1 MAITNG
7 YCSLADVKSAF
18 RINSADTVDDAML
31 EIAIESASRE
41 IDGYCERVFYNAGTA
56 TRVYVPTDTFYVET
70 DDIISITTLKTSSN
84 GDTFDTTW
92 SASGDY
98 QLEPLNGVSGGLV
111 GHPAMRIRA
120 IGSYLFPL
128 WDPKNV
134 NSHEATVQV
143 LGVFGWSA
151 VPIAIRQA
159 TIILAS
165 RLFKRLDTPLGV
177 SFDELGALRVGR
189 IDPDVEKLVGP
200 YKKVRMA

>member
-7 YCSLADVKSAF
+7 YATLADVKSGF
-18 RINSADTVDDAML
+18 RIQDSVDDTLL
-31 EIAIESASRE
+31 ELSIEAASRE

-56 TRVYVPTDTFYVET
+56 TRVYIPTDTFYTET
-70 DDIISITTLKTSSN
+70 DDIISVTTLKTSST
-84 GDTFDTTW
+84 GESFDTTW

-98 QLEPLNGVSGGLV
+98 QLEPLNGISGGLI
-111 GHPAMRIRA
+111 GHPATRIRA

-128 WDPKNV
+128 WSPKNV

-143 LGVFGWSA
+143 VGVFGWPA
-151 VPIAIRQA
+151 VPTAIRQA
-159 TIILAS
+159 TIILAM
-165 RLFKRLDTPLGV
+165 RQFKRYDTPLGV

-189 IDPDVEKLVGP
+189 VDPDVEKLLGP

>member
-1 MAITNG
+1 MAMTNP
-7 YCSLADVKSAF
+7 YCSLADIKAGF
-18 RINSADTVDDAML
+18 RIPAEDTVDNTML

-56 TRVYVPTDTFYVET
+56 TRVYVPTDTFYVQI
-70 DDIISITTLKTSSN
+70 DDLISINTLKTSST
-84 GDTFDTTW
+84 GDTFDITW
-92 SASGDY
+92 SPNGDY
-98 QLEPLNGVSGGLV
+98 QLEPLNGVNGGLT

-134 NSHEATVQV
+134 NSHEATVEV
-143 LGVFGWSA
+143 TGVFGWSA
-151 VPIAIRQA
+151 IPIAIRQA
-159 TIILAS
+159 CIILAM
-165 RLFKRLDTPLGV
+165 RQFKRYDTPLGV

-189 IDPDVEKLVGP
+189 VDPDVEKLLSP

>member
-7 YCSLADVKSAF
+7 YCTLSDVKSAF
-18 RINSADTVDDAML
+18 RITDSVDDAML

-70 DDIISITTLKTSSN
+70 DDIITLTTLKTSST
-84 GDTFDTTW
+84 GVSFDITW
-92 SASGDY
+92 SSSGDY
-98 QLEPLNGVSGGLV
+98 QLEPLNGVNGGLT

-128 WDPKNV
+128 WDPRNL
-134 NSHEATVQV
+134 NSHQATVQV

-151 VPIAIRQA
+151 VPIAIKQA

-189 IDPDVEKLVGP
+189 VDPDVEKLISP

>member
-7 YCSLADVKSAF
+7 YATLADVKGAF
-18 RINSADTVDDAML
+18 RITDNVDDAL
-31 EIAIESASRE
+31 IELSIESASRE

-56 TRVYVPTDTFYVET
+56 TRVYIPTDTFYTET
-70 DDIISITTLKTSSN
+70 DDIISVTTLKTSST
-84 GDTFDTTW
+84 GESFDTTW

-98 QLEPLNGVSGGLV
+98 QLEPLNGISGGLV
-111 GHPAMRIRA
+111 GHPATRIRA

-143 LGVFGWSA
+143 TGVFGWSA
-151 VPIAIRQA
+151 VPTAIRQA
-159 TIILAS
+159 TIILAM
-165 RLFKRLDTPLGV
+165 RQFKRYDTPLGV

-189 IDPDVEKLVGP
+189 VDPDVEKLLMP
-200 YKKVRMA
+200 FKKVRMA

>member
-7 YCSLADVKSAF
+7 YATLADVKSGF
-18 RINSADTVDDAML
+18 RITDNVDDTLL
-31 EIAIESASRE
+31 ELSIESASRE

-56 TRVYVPTDTFYVET
+56 TRVYIPTDTFYVET
-70 DDIISITTLKTSSN
+70 DDLISVTTLKTSST
-84 GDTFDTTW
+84 GETFDTTW

-98 QLEPLNGVSGGLV
+98 QLEPLNGVAGGLIN
-111 GHPAMRIRA
+111 HPSTRIRA

-128 WDPKNV
+128 WDPRNV

-143 LGVFGWSA
+143 TGVFGWSA
-151 VPIAIRQA
+151 VPTAIRQA
-159 TIILAS
+159 TIILAM
-165 RLFKRLDTPLGV
+165 RQFKRYDTPLGV

-189 IDPDVEKLVGP
+189 VDPDVEKLLAP